1 MSVRQRIMAISIRD
15 LTRQMESTAR
25 LDILML
31 SPVTMST
38 IYLLES
44 GSLRGPV
51 AQLVRAGD
59 SSHQVRL
66 PRKSQNERDEFRE
79 TLTVRLMAILSQAAS
94 TLAEGAETTWG
105 LERP

>member
-1 MSVRQRIMAISIRD
+1 MWIGSALTELLRGGGAAAAYQRVANWRHFLIAMA
-15 LTRQMESTAR
+15 AF
-25 LDILML
+25 
-31 SPVTMST
+31 
-38 IYLLES
+38 YLLES
-44 GSLRGPV
+44 GPLRGPV

-66 PRKSQNERDEFRE
+66 RRKAQNERDEFRE

-94 TLAEGAETTWG
+94 TLADGAETTWG